1 MRRVGGL
8 ASSFGVLLRL
18 AAPAWAWQSCST
30 SCSMYQD
37 GDCIEHT
44 QTCTEEGPPAAPAES
59 YGAIAYGRT
68 SRAYGFSYSWPSRA
82 KAESIALNNCGQHG
96 DDCEVMVWFDSK
108 CGAVAAGQGS
118 SAWWGL
124 GDGDGQA
131 RADALDRCAN
141 DGGEGCAVQVSQ
153 CSR

>member
-1 MRRVGGL
+1 MRRVREL
-8 ASSFGVLLRL
+8 ALFGVLLGW

-30 SCSMYQD
+30 ECSRYEE
-37 GDCIEHT
+37 GDCVEHT
-44 QTCTEEGPPAAPAES
+44 QTCTEETPPPPAES

-82 KAESIALNNCGQHG
+82 KAESVAMNNCGQHG
-96 DDCEVMVWFDSK
+96 DDCEVMVWFDRR

-118 SAWWGL
+118 TAWWGL
-124 GDGDGQA
+124 GNSDGQA
-131 RADALDRCAN
+131 RADALDKCAN
-141 DGGEGCAVQVSQ
+141 DGGEGCEIRVSQ